1 MGMLFLYREGIIHVE
16 LPMDTGRGVTVFDPE
31 GEKIQSIPVPVGW
44 TANVTFGG
52 SDGRLLFIT
61 ASKAVFGIRMRTAGV
76 SPFN

>member
-1 MGMLFLYREGIIHVE
+1 
-16 LPMDTGRGVTVFDPE
+16 VTVFDSE